1 MWCDAVEVQNT
12 DDQVITWDQFCDFYA
27 DVSMKFFDEKD
38 FINMVETSWAIKES
52 EHIGVNKYDFAH
64 FVAAFRHSL
73 LKSGNERHTEEFIL
87 RELFREFARD
97 GDG

>member
-73 LKSGNERHTEEFIL
+73 LKSGN
-87 RELFREFARD
+87 
-97 GDG
+97 